1 MKVGI
6 AGVGG
11 IGSNV
16 AMHLVRS
23 GCTSLKLVDF
33 DRVERSNLNRQ
44 FYFTDQVGKYK
55 VDMLRENL
63 LRIQPDA
70 TIKAVRLRLTT
81 ENLLDTFKD
90 CRFLVEGFDDQ
101 QSKKMMVEVFADT
114 DIPII
119 SASGI
124 AGSKIDEI
132 KVHKLGN
139 CTIIGDFQ
147 TDFRSEQLYGPKIS
161 VIAAMMAD
169 FILQKGG
176 YNE

>member
-16 AMHLVRS
+16 AVHLVRA

-44 FYFTDQVGKYK
+44 FYFVDQIGGYK
-55 VDMLRENL
+55 VDMLRENI
-63 LRIQPDA
+63 LRILPDA
-70 TIKAVRLRLTT
+70 TIEIARLRLTS
-81 ENLLDTFKD
+81 ENMLDTFRD
-90 CRFLVEGFDDQ
+90 CQFLVEGFDDQ
-101 QSKKMMVEVFADT
+101 ESKKLLVETFADF
-114 DIPII
+114 DMPII

-124 AGSKIDEI
+124 AGRKIDTI
-132 KVHKLGN
+132 RVNRLGN
-139 CTIIGDFQ
+139 CTIVGDFQ
-147 TDFRSEQLYGPKIS
+147 TDFRSNRLYGPKIA

-169 FILQKGG
+169 FVLKTGG
-176 YNE
+176 YND